1 MWMLEVW
8 LVVSKIICVT
18 KLHFTFSR
26 WQCPMDCSCICRK
39 CMIIYKECV
48 DLKSHIFLL
57 SLSKSPHIM
66 MQLFLSKA
74 CIKWSQW
81 MPDMLYLDV
90 LHVYNVTSE
99 LLFGINFV
107 TPSVFCSKYTWT
119 TSRARL
125 LLKIQTK
132 YINNT
137 RRVENTSKIHQKH
150 ASCWKYKQNTSKP
163 HIIFAI
169 QAKDIKSTCCVHNT
183 DEIHQK
189 Q

>member
-81 MPDMLYLDV
+81 MPVMLYLDV

-107 TPSVFCSKYTWT
+107 TPSV
-119 TSRARL
+119 
-125 LLKIQTK
+125 
-132 YINNT
+132 
-137 RRVENTSKIHQKH
+137 NTSQI
-150 ASCWKYKQNTSKP
+150 KYGSVLLNSHERVRWAVCLGVLSLYQRMYLYVTSIYPNVADNHHRDKLM
-163 HIIFAI
+163 
-169 QAKDIKSTCCVHNT
+169 
-183 DEIHQK
+183 
-189 Q
+189 